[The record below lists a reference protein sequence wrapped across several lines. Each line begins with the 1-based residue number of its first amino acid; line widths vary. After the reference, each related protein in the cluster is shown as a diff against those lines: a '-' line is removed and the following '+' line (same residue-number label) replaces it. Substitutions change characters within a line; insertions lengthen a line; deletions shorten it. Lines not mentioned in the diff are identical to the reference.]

1 MHGGRIQVESEGIE
15 GKGSTFTFWIPISQA
30 ETGPAQLKGATP
42 GRDDAIRP
50 LVLVVTNDDS
60 HQQFVGEY
68 LKGAGY
74 DITVVAETA
83 TLLAALK
90 ARQPY
95 AVLIDRKMGGL
106 SLPSGPSQSDFS
118 DTLIQRKYSTCITPG
133 IPQVIFSDDGKGR
146 LVFNLSDGEG
156 NLSDR
161 TSSRLADAIRR
172 SKPTSQ
178 KELKT
183 ALIIDHDPAFLE
195 LRTKTLLQKGLRVLR
210 ASDGPTGVYHAV
222 NHLPEVIILDFNL
235 PESNGMQVV
244 EQLRAHPR
252 TKDIPIMINTGETL
266 NEEERQQ
273 LAGYVQ
279 SITYKTERESLFV
292 ELDRLTDVPEEI
304 AGIGKN
310 L

>member
-1 MHGGRIQVESEGIE
+1 
-15 GKGSTFTFWIPISQA
+15 
-30 ETGPAQLKGATP
+30 
-42 GRDDAIRP
+42 
-50 LVLVVTNDDS
+50 
-60 HQQFVGEY
+60 
-68 LKGAGY
+68 
-74 DITVVAETA
+74 
-83 TLLAALK
+83 
-90 ARQPY
+90 
-95 AVLIDRKMGGL
+95 MGGL